1 MNLQLQQFKT
11 IKLSDPFFDTLKSDY
26 EEFEDWFA
34 KKTKIKPIFL
44 RAKMAQLRLPLSE
57 D

>member
-34 KKTKIKPIFL
+34 KKKRRSSLYF
-44 RAKMAQLRLPLSE
+44 
-57 D
+57 